1 MLFKDIWQEAPVQTL
16 IWVIPKYMAQ
26 DNTPKLAVITTS
38 AAGVRRIS
46 NGDRACDYLFGD
58 TVAVPT
64 VELISQGDSHV
75 PGL

>member
-16 IWVIPKYMAQ
+16 IWAIPKYMAQ
-26 DNTPKLAVITTS
+26 DNTPKLCVI
-38 AAGVRRIS
+38 GFRGDVRILS
-46 NGDRACDYLFGD
+46 NGNRACDYLFGD